1 MNRPRRATA
10 RKPQGYYSPS
20 SSIGKQKISAG
31 WVQKER
37 KVKGQTQQV
46 ATGSRWNAPPPISM
60 VIPEPLDTA
69 ALELD
74 LQKSYEGKIAPAELP
89 KRQTRWQ
96 QPATNPIVNLAEVP
110 KGWNSLEPDLDPDD
124 LISQISRCHERIGDN
139 IMSQMFQFKLDDL
152 LKEKKRRDMM
162 MAAEPVGLS
171 WSVVLRLDTLTTM
184 LEWLSSKN
192 DEWDL
197 VGNVTNVMA
206 AYRSGNLRWTPGLV
220 TYWSKGVQ
228 LCQPRPFKWD
238 EFDFI
243 NAKHDGHTGF
253 MVEGGQVPN

>member
-1 MNRPRRATA
+1 
-10 RKPQGYYSPS
+10 
-20 SSIGKQKISAG
+20 
-31 WVQKER
+31 
-37 KVKGQTQQV
+37 
-46 ATGSRWNAPPPISM
+46 
-60 VIPEPLDTA
+60 
-69 ALELD
+69 
-74 LQKSYEGKIAPAELP
+74 
-89 KRQTRWQ
+89 
-96 QPATNPIVNLAEVP
+96 
-110 KGWNSLEPDLDPDD
+110 
-124 LISQISRCHERIGDN
+124 
-139 IMSQMFQFKLDDL
+139 
-152 LKEKKRRDMM
+152 MM

-253 MVEGGQVPN
+253 MVEGVCFLKHLS